1 MIHDLNQNETSS
13 TETNDSPNQTSW
25 TRQQVTDLFALPMM
39 DLLYQAQTVHRQ
51 HHDPNKVQLSS
62 LLSIKTG
69 ACPEDCAYCPQ
80 SARYKTG
87 LKTERLMPLDQ
98 IVAAAE
104 QAKAN
109 GAGRFCMGAAWRS
122 PKDKDIEAVAEAIAA
137 VKDLGLETCATL
149 GMLSEDHATSLKDA
163 GLDYYNHNLDTSPEY
178 YGEIITTRTYD
189 DRLETLENV
198 RTAGMKVCCG
208 GIVGMGE
215 DENDRVGL
223 LVTLANLDPQPESV
237 PINNLIKIPGT
248 PLADLDDIDPFD
260 FVRTIAVAR
269 ILMPKSYVRLSAGR
283 ETMNDEMQAMC
294 FMAGA
299 NSLFYGEQLLTA
311 GNATVDHD
319 HHLFARLGMNGETLP
334 AGLTDSP
341 RNSQACGSTGESSC
355 QNSSPCGQQGGS
367 DHNPCGS

>member
-1 MIHDLNQNETSS
+1 MFET
-13 TETNDSPNQTSW
+13 P
-25 TRQQVTDLFALPMM
+25 LM
-39 DLLYQAQTVHRQ
+39 DLLFQAQSVHRE
-51 HHDPNKVQLSS
+51 HHDPNTVQLSS

-87 LKTERLMPLDQ
+87 LKSERLMPVEQ
-98 IVAAAE
+98 IVAAAT

-122 PKDKDIEAVAEAIAA
+122 PKDGDIEAVAEAVAA
-137 VKDLGLETCATL
+137 VKELGLETCATL
-149 GMLSEDHATSLKDA
+149 GMLSENHAEKLNQA

-198 RTAGMKVCCG
+198 RRSGMKVCCG

-215 DENDRVGL
+215 SQQDRVGL
-223 LVTLANLDPQPESV
+223 LTTLANLDPPPESV
-237 PINNLIKIPGT
+237 PINNLVKVPGT
-248 PLADLDDIDPFD
+248 PLAELENIDSFD

-283 ETMNDEMQAMC
+283 EEMNDEMQALC
-294 FMAGA
+294 FLAGA
-299 NSLFYGEQLLTA
+299 NSLFYGDQLLTT

-319 HHLFARLGMNGETLP
+319 RALFQRLGMNSTQQVSPQQP
-334 AGLTDSP
+334 ATCSSENGSGG
-341 RNSQACGSTGESSC
+341 CGCS
-355 QNSSPCGQQGGS
+355 
-367 DHNPCGS
+367 